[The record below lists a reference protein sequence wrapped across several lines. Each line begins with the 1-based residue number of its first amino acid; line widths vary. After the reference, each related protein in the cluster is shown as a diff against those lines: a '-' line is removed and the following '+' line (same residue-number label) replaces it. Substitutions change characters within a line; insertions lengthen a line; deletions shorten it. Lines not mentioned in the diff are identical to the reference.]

1 MSQQTITDNRI
12 ESEPGVKNTSSLADR
27 RAAREILLL
36 GTTATLSSDN
46 MKRLSTVL
54 AGTVDWK
61 YLFNLAEYHRV
72 GPLIAYNLT
81 RNDLANQVPALYLE
95 RLSQI
100 YTDNVHRNVF
110 LSDELVKI
118 LSIFNQNGI
127 DVITLKGTVLGEQLY
142 VNPGLRTTHDIDILV
157 QPDKVPQASNLLQ
170 KMEYSESTLPDE
182 IEHPFHRVYYKT
194 VRVPFMVELHWD
206 LNDPKLE
213 VVNLEEIWRRARH
226 YQFQGGAT
234 MVLSPEDIL
243 LYTSTRLLMQDGQHF
258 KHLADITELL
268 KKNQDNLDWDYIIET
283 GHSLG
288 ITATTYYALKWAQEL
303 LGAPVPEPT
312 IIAIKPSL
320 PRRCLIGWLVS
331 HKILLSPTGWI
342 KLRSEITTLAHSLMM
357 SRIRQT
363 FIILAKYRGYDKK
376 AVWLRTVA
384 WIPLVLGAAL
394 FLIVGKLF
402 YRSRYIFI
410 I

>member
-12 ESEPGVKNTSSLADR
+12 KSEPGVKNTSSLAGR

-182 IEHPFHRVYYKT
+182 IEHPFHRV
-194 VRVPFMVELHWD
+194 
-206 LNDPKLE
+206 
-213 VVNLEEIWRRARH
+213 
-226 YQFQGGAT
+226 
-234 MVLSPEDIL
+234 
-243 LYTSTRLLMQDGQHF
+243 
-258 KHLADITELL
+258 
-268 KKNQDNLDWDYIIET
+268 
-283 GHSLG
+283 
-288 ITATTYYALKWAQEL
+288 
-303 LGAPVPEPT
+303 
-312 IIAIKPSL
+312 
-320 PRRCLIGWLVS
+320 
-331 HKILLSPTGWI
+331 
-342 KLRSEITTLAHSLMM
+342 
-357 SRIRQT
+357 
-363 FIILAKYRGYDKK
+363 
-376 AVWLRTVA
+376 
-384 WIPLVLGAAL
+384 
-394 FLIVGKLF
+394 
-402 YRSRYIFI
+402 
-410 I
+410 

>member
-1 MSQQTITDNRI
+1 MSQQTITNNRT
-12 ESEPGVKNTSSLADR
+12 ESDQGIIRKSSLAGR

-36 GTTATLSSDN
+36 STTTTLSYDN

-54 AGTVDWK
+54 EGTVDWK
-61 YLFNLAEYHRV
+61 YLFNLVEYHRV

-81 RNDLANQVPALYLE
+81 QNDLSNQVPALYLK

-100 YTDNVHRNVF
+100 YTDNVHRNVL
-110 LSDELVKI
+110 LSNELVKI

-127 DVITLKGTVLGEQLY
+127 DVITLKGSVLGEQLY

-157 QPDKVPQASNLLQ
+157 QPDKVPQAGTLLQ
-170 KMEYSESTLPDE
+170 EMEYSESTLPDE

-194 VRVPFMVELHWD
+194 VGVPFMVELHWD

-213 VVNLEEIWRRARH
+213 IVNREELWRRARH
-226 YQFQGGAT
+226 YQFQGGTT
-234 MVLSPEDIL
+234 MVLSPEDMLVYI
-243 LYTSTRLLMQDGQHF
+243 STRLLTQDGQHF

-268 KKNQDNLDWDYIIET
+268 KKNQDNLDWDYIIDT
-283 GHSLG
+283 SHSLG
-288 ITATTYYALKWAQEL
+288 ITATTYYTLKWAQEL

-312 IIAIKPSL
+312 IMAIKPSL
-320 PRRCLIGWLVS
+320 LRRCLIGWLVS

-342 KLRSEITTLAHSLMM
+342 KLRSEITTLARSMMM

-363 FIILAKYRGYDKK
+363 FIVLAKYRGSDKK
-376 AVWLRTVA
+376 AVWLRTLA
-384 WIPLVLGAAL
+384 WIPLVFGAAL
-394 FLIVGKLF
+394 WLNVGKLF
-402 YRSRYIFI
+402 YR
-410 I
+410 